1 MAKANTCMQMV
12 PITMGTGSTISIMA
26 LVKSNGPTWPSSR
39 ENTVE
44 ERNTVEVNSSGLTAA
59 TSKETSSTTKWRDK
73 ASTSGKMEGS
83 TMVSGRTT
91 SNMEKANSLGA
102 MVVCTWAAMFKISE
116 RVKDFSHGK
125 HPIFNRFF
133 TLQLLTSYAFF

>member
-1 MAKANTCMQMV
+1 
-12 PITMGTGSTISIMA
+12 
-26 LVKSNGPTWPSSR
+26 
-39 ENTVE
+39 
-44 ERNTVEVNSSGLTAA
+44 
-59 TSKETSSTTKWRDK
+59 
-73 ASTSGKMEGS
+73 MEGS

-125 HPIFNRFF
+125 HPLYLSKIPSSSI
-133 TLQLLTSYAFF
+133 TYMILLFV